1 VAGLENAGKSVA
13 DKRPRMPAPA
23 TVGRLLADTFQGTP
37 LARCLAEAGIWQ
49 AWDQV
54 VGASIAAQAR
64 PSSMRDGILTVLV
77 ASAPWMQQLNFLKGE
92 IRERLNSHLGAN
104 LVQDIYLKAGKP
116 PRSSQTPQQPPIPD
130 RPLSQ
135 DELTAI
141 SAIVGTIDDEELR
154 ATCQRLLTAH
164 QRRH

>member
-1 VAGLENAGKSVA
+1 VA

-23 TVGRLLADTFQGTP
+23 AVGRLLADTFQGTP
-37 LARCLAEAGIWQ
+37 LARRLTEAGIWE

-64 PSSMRDGILTVLV
+64 PSTIRDGVLTVLV

-92 IRERLNSHLGAN
+92 IRERLNSHLGAD
-104 LVQDIYLKAGKP
+104 LVQDIYLKAGRP
-116 PRSSQTPQQPPIPD
+116 PRSSQTPSLPPIPD
-130 RPLSQ
+130 RPLSP

-141 SAIVGTIDDEELR
+141 TATVASITDDELR
-154 ATCQRLLTAH
+154 TTCQRLLTTH
-164 QRRH
+164 HRRH